1 MEYKYNGKL
10 ARSKR
15 PDCLLTKLDQPNM
28 KLPFIL
34 TLAILALLLN
44 SGCATNQGSQQQ
56 SGTPTTVSGYVSVGA
71 QKSFK

>member
-1 MEYKYNGKL
+1 MNAL
-10 ARSKR
+10 
-15 PDCLLTKLDQPNM
+15 PTITFQNM
-28 KLPFIL
+28 KHLIAFAFLIS
-34 TLAILALLLN
+34 ALLLN